1 MAPRGAAGFTIMSDL
16 EHAVLGLLNKKSY
29 QPLKPKA
36 LARKLELPVGRYA
49 EFRKVL
55 RGLLKQ
61 GLIELGKNHLVK
73 LAPQH
78 GTATGTF
85 RRAQAGYG
93 FVRPPVVDG
102 LAGPEIFIPE
112 GHTLD

>member
-1 MAPRGAAGFTIMSDL
+1 MAPWGAALGFTAMSDL
-16 EHAVLGLLNKKSY
+16 ENAVLGLLNKKSY

-36 LARKLELPVGRYA
+36 LARQLEVPVGRYA

-55 RGLLKQ
+55 RALLKQ

-78 GTATGTF
+78 GAATGTF
-85 RRAQAGYG
+85 RRAEAGYG
-93 FVRPPVVDG
+93 FVRPPLVAG
-102 LAGPEIFIPE
+102 LGA
-112 GHTLD
+112 